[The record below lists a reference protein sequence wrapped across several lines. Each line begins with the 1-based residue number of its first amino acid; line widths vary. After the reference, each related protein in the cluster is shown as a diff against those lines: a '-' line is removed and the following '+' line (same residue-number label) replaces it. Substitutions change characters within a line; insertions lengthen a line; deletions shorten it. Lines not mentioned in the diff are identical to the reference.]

1 MTDHPRIA
9 LIHATKVAIDP
20 IEEAASK
27 LWPEAE
33 TISIL
38 EEGLS
43 VDRSKSAELSSDLL
57 RRIIDLSRY
66 AEAAQADGVLF
77 TCSAFGS
84 AIERANF
91 EAGIPV
97 MKPNE
102 AMFDAAFAYG
112 DRVAMI
118 YTFPPAASGMEQEF
132 QEAAQAR
139 GSKAQI
145 NSVFCEGALDAKQ
158 KGDDAT
164 HDRLIAE
171 TSAEI
176 EGADVILLAQ
186 FSMASA
192 ADEVRQHTKTP
203 VLTSPE
209 AAIAEIR
216 RRIEE
221 GRKAERC

>member
-1 MTDHPRIA
+1 MTDQPRIA
-9 LIHATKVAIDP
+9 LIHATKLAIDP
-20 IEEAASK
+20 IEEAAEK

-43 VDRSKSAELSSDLL
+43 VDRAKSVELSGDML

-66 AEAAQADGVLF
+66 AEAADADGILF

-84 AIERANF
+84 AIERANR
-91 EAGIPV
+91 EARIPV

-102 AMFDAAFAYG
+102 AMFGAAFSHG
-112 DRVAMI
+112 DRVAML
-118 YTFPPAASGMEQEF
+118 YTFPPAAGGMEDEF
-132 QEAAQAR
+132 REAAREKSSAAR
-139 GSKAQI
+139 I
-145 NSVFCEGALDAKQ
+145 TSVFCEGALEAK
-158 KGDDAT
+158 KAGDDDT

-171 TSAEI
+171 TAATISD
-176 EGADVILLAQ
+176 ADVILLAQ

-192 ADEVRQHTKTP
+192 ADAVRACTDVP

-209 AAIAEIR
+209 AAIEEIR
-216 RRIEE
+216 RRVEQNKE
-221 GRKAERC
+221 VQPC

>member
-1 MTDHPRIA
+1 MKDRPRIA

-20 IEEAASK
+20 IEDAADK

-33 TISIL
+33 MISIL

-43 VDRSKSAELSSDLL
+43 VDRAKSVELSADLL

-66 AEAAQADGVLF
+66 AEAAEADGVLF
-77 TCSAFGS
+77 TCSAFGV

-102 AMFDAAFAYG
+102 AMFEAAFSHG
-112 DRVAMI
+112 DRVVML
-118 YTFPPAASGMEQEF
+118 YTFQPAAGGMEDEF
-132 QEAAQAR
+132 LEAAR
-139 GSKAQI
+139 EKGSIAQI
-145 NSVFCEGALDAKQ
+145 TSVFCEGALDAK
-158 KGDDAT
+158 KAGDDET
-164 HDRLIAE
+164 HDRLIAN
-171 TSAEI
+171 TAAMI
-176 EGADVILLAQ
+176 TDADVILLAQ

-192 ADEVRQHTKTP
+192 ANAVRACTDVP

-209 AAIAEIR
+209 AAIEEIR
-216 RRIEE
+216 RRIEHNNE
-221 GRKAERC
+221 VQQC